1 MTEQQHADTQ
11 ALQWFRRCLGSWT
24 SQRTYLFAPQMKP
37 VNLVTDF
44 TVDEGLRGNQFVVNW
59 QGQTSGTMELEL
71 NGLILDR
78 SRDYLGDGANSSAI
92 TMLDDDSIVM
102 RTSYDGLNV
111 RESITLLHDDC
122 IRLRQTVAIEASTG
136 KVRLTGSY
144 FETRL

>member
-1 MTEQQHADTQ
+1 MTEHANPQ
-11 ALQWFRRCLGSWT
+11 ALQWLRRCVGSWT

-37 VNLVTDF
+37 VNLVTNF
-44 TVDEGLRGNQFVVNW
+44 TVTNGAKGNQFIVDW
-59 QGQTSGTMELEL
+59 KGQTSGTMELEL
-71 NGLILDR
+71 NGLTLGR

-111 RESITLLHDDC
+111 RESITLLHNDC
-122 IRLRQTVAIEASTG
+122 IRLRQTVAVEAATG

>member
-1 MTEQQHADTQ
+1 MTKEHANPQ

-78 SRDYLGDGANSSAI
+78 SRDYLGDGANSSKI
-92 TMLDDDSIVM
+92 NMLDDDSIVM
-102 RTSYDGLNV
+102 RTSYSGLNV
-111 RESITLLHDDC
+111 RESITLLHDDS
-122 IRLRQTVAIEASTG
+122 IRLRQTVALEAATG

>member
-1 MTEQQHADTQ
+1 MTEQANTQ
-11 ALQWFRRCLGSWT
+11 ALQWLRRCVGSWT

-37 VNLVTDF
+37 VNLVTNF
-44 TVDEGLRGNQFVVNW
+44 TVTNGEKGNQFIVDW
-59 QGQTSGTMELEL
+59 KGQTSGTMELEL
-71 NGLILDR
+71 NGLTLGR

-92 TMLDDDSIVM
+92 TMLDDDSVVM

-122 IRLRQTVAIEASTG
+122 IRLRQTVAIEAATG

>member
-1 MTEQQHADTQ
+1 
-11 ALQWFRRCLGSWT
+11 
-24 SQRTYLFAPQMKP
+24 MKP
-37 VNLVTDF
+37 VNLVTNF

>member
-1 MTEQQHADTQ
+1 MTEHADPR
-11 ALQWFRRCLGSWT
+11 ALKWFRRSVGSWT

-44 TVDEGLRGNQFVVNW
+44 TVEEGEKSNQFVVNW

-71 NGLILDR
+71 NGLTLDR

-102 RTSYDGLNV
+102 RTSYSGLNV

-122 IRLRQTVAIEASTG
+122 IRLRQTVAIEAATG

-144 FETRL
+144 YETRI